1 MAFYNHQVKGLN
13 LFNIPLI
20 GSLIKNRSFL
30 FILRSFNL
38 FLVLA
43 AIWYGFA
50 YPEIENNP
58 VTTGLMWNLF
68 WPFFIILTLTTFGAA
83 FCGICPHGF
92 IGEYLT
98 RWGAKKRPP
107 NWLKKPWIG
116 LLIVVL
122 FYWTI
127 AYTFTGTFQ
136 SPFNSALLFLAL
148 TILAIATF
156 ALFKDMTY
164 CKFICPIGAIIRAF
178 SKVSFAW
185 LSSNKTDCKSC
196 KTFDCAKACSYRL
209 SPFRFDEEK
218 SMSDC
223 TLCFDCAQSCDSI
236 QYKLVKPSLSLLGP
250 IKKMRNIDIWVYI
263 IMLAVITVTM
273 RFHHGLNRSAI
284 ADQFIWSKSAA
295 WLSTNIPTLDHDLT
309 GLMAMLCALA
319 LTVSVSVG
327 GLYIAAKI
335 LSKPFD
341 STFKVLGYALAPLM
355 IVGGLS
361 HLFES
366 FFLHYFDMAG
376 NAFIHLFH
384 LPFEELAPLAT
395 RKDSWLHL
403 FRLFTYLSII
413 WSLFLSIKRLAL
425 IEAPTFRKVIA
436 FPFAA
441 SMAITMLGLTIYISH
456 VFTTYGMAAR
466 AHH

>member
-1 MAFYNHQVKGLN
+1 MAFYDHQVKGSN
-13 LFNIPLI
+13 LFSFPLL
-20 GSLIKNRSFL
+20 GSLIKNRGFL

-38 FLVLA
+38 FLILA

-50 YPEIENNP
+50 YPELENNP

-68 WPFFIILTLTTFGAA
+68 WPFFIILSLTTFGAA

-98 RWGAKKRPP
+98 RWGLNRKPP
-107 NWLKKPWIG
+107 RWLKNPWIG
-116 LLIVVL
+116 LVIVVL

-127 AYTFTGTFQ
+127 SYTFSGSFN

-148 TILAIATF
+148 TLLAIVTF
-156 ALFKDMTY
+156 ALFKDMAY

-178 SKVSFAW
+178 SKVSFTW
-185 LSSNKTDCKSC
+185 LSSNKEDCKSC
-196 KTFDCAKACSYRL
+196 KTFDCAKACSYKL

-236 QYKLVKPSLSLLGP
+236 EYKVVKPSLSLLGP

-273 RFHHGLNRSAI
+273 RFHHGLGRSAV
-284 ADQFIWSKSAA
+284 ADDFIWATSAM
-295 WLSTNIPTLDHDLT
+295 WLSTTLGIEQNLT
-309 GLMAMLCALA
+309 GLMAMLYA
-319 LTVSVSVG
+319 LTLTISISVG

-335 LSKPFD
+335 LDKPFD
-341 STFKVLGYALAPLM
+341 STFKLLGYALAPLM

-384 LPFEELAPLAT
+384 LPFSELEPLAT
-395 RKDSWLHL
+395 RKDQWLHI
-403 FRLFTYLSII
+403 FKLFTYLSIA
-413 WSLFLSIKRLAL
+413 WSFILFVKRLKL
-425 IEAPTFRKVIA
+425 IEAPFNRKVIA
-436 FPFAA
+436 FPFASAMA
-441 SMAITMLGLTIYISH
+441 STMLGLTFYVSYIFS
-456 VFTTYGMAAR
+456 TYGMAMR
-466 AHH
+466 MHH